1 MDTNPGRKSLQAA
14 TEYLIIYCAAI
25 LIIAIVMV
33 SLYTIFVAPQSK
45 VPNSCIFS
53 GGFTCGDLLLITNSI
68 STNTVMTLF
77 LTNAG
82 DVPILS
88 PTIWASIAGVNTPS
102 SKCLPN
108 YVKAGGSILCSLN
121 LTAKSASTRLISG
134 KVYIS
139 EQNCAFSASATCQNA
154 ANQIF
159 VGSFVGTA
167 QQNGASP
174 GIQISAATGPV
185 LTLSYFSVS
194 SQPPQYIAFSPL
206 SPIAYVVTP
215 AISNVVV
222 VNTGTSMAT
231 ANISLSPSSTSAYF
245 NAQGTLA
252 YVLNYANSNIVAINP
267 ANGAVL
273 NSISI
278 PNPLSVAFNPSGTLA
293 YVTSQSGTV
302 SAINTANSAVIKTL
316 TVGSYP
322 SFVAFSPIASLAY
335 VVNYA
340 SGTVSAINTA
350 NSAIISN
357 IPVGSYPQLLA
368 FNPSGTAAYV
378 PNSGGST
385 VSIINTANSAV
396 TNVNVGPNP
405 YAVTFNPS
413 GTLAYVDN
421 SGGNTLSVINT
432 ATLSVNTI
440 TLDSRTDIAPGTM
453 VISSSGSFL
462 YISNSYGNTISLVDT
477 ATNAV
482 GTIAL
487 GLNPSGVFFN
497 PQGTLA
503 YVTKGATNV
512 ITVVDLTKYPSTGQK
527 YGLLVTLTIAGGP
540 FKGAT
545 INFSTPNSYFGI
557 NPKYAVTNA
566 SGQALTYITTS
577 LPGSTGTVY
586 ANLTNAI
593 SANVQ
598 VTFR

>member
-33 SLYTIFVAPQSK
+33 SLYTVFVAPQSK

-68 STNTVMTLF
+68 TSNTVMTLF

-82 DVPILS
+82 DAPILS
-88 PTIWASIAGVNTPS
+88 PTAWASIAGVNTSS

-134 KVYIS
+134 KIYVS
-139 EQNCAFSASATCQNA
+139 DQNCAFSASATCQNS

-167 QQNGASP
+167 QQNGAIP

-185 LTLSYFSVS
+185 LALTYFSVS
-194 SQPPQYIAFSPL
+194 SQLPQYVAFSPI
-206 SPIAYVVTP
+206 SPLAYVVTP
-215 AISNVVV
+215 AISNVVA
-222 VNTGTSMAT
+222 VNTGTSTAT
-231 ANISLSPSSTSAYF
+231 ANIPIGLSSSEGYF

-252 YVLNYANSNIVAINP
+252 YVLDYVTSNVAVINP
-267 ANGAVL
+267 ASSTVVNT
-273 NSISI
+273 ISI
-278 PNPLSVAFNPSGTLA
+278 TNPSYAAFNSSGGLA
-293 YVTSQSGTV
+293 YVVSEYSGKVTV
-302 SAINTANSAVIKTL
+302 INTANSAVIKTI
-316 TVGSYP
+316 TVGSEP
-322 SFVAFSPIASLAY
+322 VFAAFSPAAPLAY
-335 VVNYA
+335 VVNYV
-340 SGTVSAINTA
+340 SGTVTAINTA

-357 IPVGSYPQLLA
+357 IPVGSYPQTMA

-385 VSIINTANSAV
+385 VSVINTANSAV
-396 TNVNVGPNP
+396 TSVNVGPNP
-405 YAVTFNPS
+405 YAVVFNPS

-453 VISSSGSFL
+453 ALSPSGSFL

-487 GLNPSGVFFN
+487 GYNPLGVFFN

-503 YVTKGATNV
+503 YILKGSNV
-512 ITVVDLTKYPSTGQK
+512 ITVVDLTKYPSTSQK

-540 FKGAT
+540 FRGAT

-557 NPKYAVTNA
+557 SPKYVVTNA